1 MIGCGD
7 TIGIHLIDGHHL
19 DMTDG
24 DTIGTH
30 HTNGNLLVIIGVL
43 TNIMVGIITVGIM
56 GSTIDIEVLTQHT
69 IQVEEELQLQE
80 MVEHTLL

>member
-1 MIGCGD
+1 
-7 TIGIHLIDGHHL
+7 
-19 DMTDG
+19 MTDG

-30 HTNGNLLVIIGVL
+30 HTNGHLLVIIGVL
-43 TNIMVGIITVGIM
+43 TNIMVGIM